1 MPDALTS
8 ILYFIKENVQV
19 LINAL
24 ESYDLIKVIK
34 AERLT

>member
-19 LINAL
+19 STNAL
-24 ESYDLIKVIK
+24 GSYDLVKVIK